1 LKELKL
7 MEKQRPHQN
16 VFKCLGDDWW
26 HLRGLAW
33 PKQRGADGGMWNST
47 TMLYTNTSTPI
58 KEIKTNDNRK
68 QQGKGGT

>member
-1 LKELKL
+1 MKELKL

-47 TMLYTNTSTPI
+47 AT
-58 KEIKTNDNRK
+58 
-68 QQGKGGT
+68 